1 MFTASIASVVYVV
14 DSDQSVR
21 EGISRLLASSGMQS
35 KSCDS
40 IEAFL
45 QEAPGR
51 GACVLMDV
59 GGPCLRQSGF
69 RSRLRARTQGLP
81 LIALAA
87 DDDPET
93 RRRAREVGAQAFFR
107 KPVDAAALV
116 DSIVWLTHGEAFG
129 R

>member
-1 MFTASIASVVYVV
+1 MFKASIASVVFIV
-14 DSDQSVR
+14 DGDESVR
-21 EGISRLLASSGMQS
+21 QGIARLLASSGMET

-45 QEAPGR
+45 QEAPGPN
-51 GACVLMDV
+51 ACVLMDV
-59 GGPCLRQSGF
+59 GAPCLRQSNF
-69 RSRLRARTQGLP
+69 RSRLRATTEDLP